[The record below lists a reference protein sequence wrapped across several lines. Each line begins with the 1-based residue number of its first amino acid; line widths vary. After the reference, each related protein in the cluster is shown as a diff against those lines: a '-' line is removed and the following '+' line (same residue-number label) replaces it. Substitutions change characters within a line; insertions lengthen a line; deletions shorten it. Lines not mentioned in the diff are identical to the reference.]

1 MGEQELIG
9 VQEPKE
15 QELKVSK
22 EKDKWKYNII
32 VSSKN
37 R

>member
-15 QELKVSK
+15 QELKGQELKVSK
-22 EKDKWKYNII
+22 EKDK
-32 VSSKN
+32 